1 MPQQVTGVAI
11 IDNEDGTCAVQI
23 GSSGYGGLDIAGF
36 FDRSTFNQ
44 GHLAG
49 NMRLARLIGNYGT
62 VTSEEYLAR
71 LAEGLHLTNDDYT
84 VTSIVDNEDGSYT
97 VGFGSQTVTMQTS
110 DLEGDTNDLQ
120 MVLRNIGSYLRIQGY
135 TELTAG
141 AIAAVAARSF
151 WY

>member
-1 MPQQVTGVAI
+1 MPQQVSGVTM

-23 GSSGYGGLDIAGF
+23 GGAGYGGLDIASF
-36 FDRSTFNQ
+36 FDRSTFSQ
-44 GHLAG
+44 DHLAG
-49 NMRLARLIGNYGT
+49 NMRLARVIGNYGA

-71 LAEGLHLTNDDYT
+71 LAEGLHLTDADYT
-84 VTSIVDNEDGSYT
+84 VTSIVDNEDGGYT
-97 VGFGSQTVTMQTS
+97 VGFGSQTVTMQAG

-120 MVLRNIGSYLRIQGY
+120 QVLRNIGSFLRIAGY

-141 AIAAVAARSF
+141 AIAAVATQSF